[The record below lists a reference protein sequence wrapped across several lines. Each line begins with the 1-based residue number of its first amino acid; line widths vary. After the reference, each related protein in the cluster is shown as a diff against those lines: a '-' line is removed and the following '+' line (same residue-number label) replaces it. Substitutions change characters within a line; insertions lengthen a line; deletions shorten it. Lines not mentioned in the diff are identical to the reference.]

1 MSAYS
6 SFQLFA
12 GVVSSAFLLA
22 VAPKFGLGGVWA
34 GLILF
39 MGLRAIAGFWRY
51 FFLRPSHFP
60 SFVQYQFPD

>member
-1 MSAYS
+1 MSACS

-34 GLILF
+34 GLVLF
-39 MGLRAIAGFWRY
+39 MGLRAIAGFWR
-51 FFLRPSHFP
+51 
-60 SFVQYQFPD
+60 